1 MRLISIELA
10 RAGGKRACH
19 DKGLPLERTCTMPGW
34 LVIFIVILCV
44 LVFMMLV
51 NPTGPCHWCPY
62 FCHNRRAS
70 NNADAGAELQP
81 VDPSN
86 VKVLEE
92 DA

>member
-1 MRLISIELA
+1 MELA
-10 RAGGKRACH
+10 RAGGK
-19 DKGLPLERTCTMPGW
+19 KGLVTTKGCNMPGW
-34 LVIFIVILCV
+34 LVILIVILCV
-44 LVFMMLV
+44 LLFMMLI

-92 DA
+92 EA

>member
-1 MRLISIELA
+1 
-10 RAGGKRACH
+10 
-19 DKGLPLERTCTMPGW
+19 MPGW

-70 NNADAGAELQP
+70 GANADAENP
-81 VDPSN
+81 VDVNPSN

>member
-1 MRLISIELA
+1 MIA
-10 RAGGKRACH
+10 GAGGIWLVTT
-19 DKGLPLERTCTMPGW
+19 KGSLCNMQGW

-44 LVFMMLV
+44 LVFMMLI

-70 NNADAGAELQP
+70 NADADAELQP

-92 DA
+92 EA

>member
-1 MRLISIELA
+1 ML
-10 RAGGKRACH
+10 GGKRACQY
-19 DKGLPLERTCTMPGW
+19 KGLPLERTCNMPGW

-70 NNADAGAELQP
+70 GANADAEN
-81 VDPSN
+81 PSN
-86 VKVLEE
+86 VKALEE
-92 DA
+92 

>member
-1 MRLISIELA
+1 MAVKSLY
-10 RAGGKRACH
+10 H

-34 LVIFIVILCV
+34 LVILIVILCV

-70 NNADAGAELQP
+70 GANADAENP
-81 VDPSN
+81 VDVNPSN

>member
-1 MRLISIELA
+1 ML
-10 RAGGKRACH
+10 GGKRAYH

-34 LVIFIVILCV
+34 LVVIIVILCV
-44 LVFMMLV
+44 LVFMMLI

>member
-1 MRLISIELA
+1 
-10 RAGGKRACH
+10 
-19 DKGLPLERTCTMPGW
+19 MPGW

-70 NNADAGAELQP
+70 NNADADAELQP
-81 VDPSN
+81 VDVNPSN
-86 VKVLEE
+86 VKLENAQDME
-92 DA
+92 LENA

>member
-1 MRLISIELA
+1 MRVRRNL
-10 RAGGKRACH
+10 ACH
-19 DKGLPLERTCTMPGW
+19 DKRAALEPCNMPGW

-44 LVFMMLV
+44 LVFMMLI

-70 NNADAGAELQP
+70 NADAGAEP
-81 VDPSN
+81 VNPSN
-86 VKVLEE
+86 VKVL

>member
-1 MRLISIELA
+1 
-10 RAGGKRACH
+10 
-19 DKGLPLERTCTMPGW
+19 MPGW

-70 NNADAGAELQP
+70 NDKADAGAELQP
-81 VDPSN
+81 VDVNPSN
-86 VKVLEE
+86 VKLENAQDME
-92 DA
+92 LENA

>member
-1 MRLISIELA
+1 LICACGGIWLA
-10 RAGGKRACH
+10 TT
-19 DKGLPLERTCTMPGW
+19 KGLPLEPCNMPGW

-44 LVFMMLV
+44 LVFMMLI

-70 NNADAGAELQP
+70 NADAGAEP
-81 VDPSN
+81 VNPSN
-86 VKVLEE
+86 VKVL

>member
-1 MRLISIELA
+1 
-10 RAGGKRACH
+10 
-19 DKGLPLERTCTMPGW
+19 MPGW

-44 LVFMMLV
+44 LVFMMLI

-70 NNADAGAELQP
+70 NVDAGAEP
-81 VDPSN
+81 VDVNPSN
-86 VKVLEE
+86 VKVL

>member
-1 MRLISIELA
+1 MY
-10 RAGGKRACH
+10 H

-34 LVIFIVILCV
+34 LVILIVILCV

-81 VDPSN
+81 ME
-86 VKVLEE
+86 KV
-92 DA
+92 